1 MDIRGAT
8 FPRRER
14 HVMINP
20 ALTATLM
27 VACCM
32 METAHAGLNDRT
44 KKLIQAQA
52 LNRPPAASAARKN
65 VPSNG
70 GTARTSQGTTSR
82 GPSGGRA
89 GDRGAA
95 TSIAPATKR

>member
-8 FPRRER
+8 FPHRKR

-20 ALTATLM
+20 ALMAALM

-44 KKLIQAQA
+44 KSLFKL
-52 LNRPPAASAARKN
+52 RR
-65 VPSNG
+65 
-70 GTARTSQGTTSR
+70 
-82 GPSGGRA
+82 
-89 GDRGAA
+89 
-95 TSIAPATKR
+95 